1 MKICFIT
8 TTIFNLGGVQ
18 RVVSVLASELSRNNK
33 VDVICTDRT
42 FKVNREMYNLN
53 SNVSIK
59 FNSELLHKKFTNKV
73 ICKISRE
80 VNSITGIL
88 NNSVMSDLLFYGY
101 CPNEV
106 QDRFIKYLNTR
117 NYDVII
123 GVEGYYSIVLG
134 KISDK
139 LNGKTIGWMH
149 NSYNAYLNN
158 KGKYYWKQ
166 EELFKKYI
174 PKLNCNVVLT
184 YDDKIRYKEKLG
196 IDCKVIYNPLSFE
209 CNKKSSCDKKSIIFV
224 GRLLEQQ
231 KGLDLLIEVFNIIHK
246 KKSDWILKIV
256 GEGPDR
262 ESLRSHIEK
271 YNLKNNVILL
281 GQCDNVKDHYLESS
295 IFVST
300 SRWEGF
306 GLAITEAMECGLP
319 VVAFDNSG
327 PKEIISKPNIN
338 GVLVGDYNINKF
350 ADEII
355 SLIENDEKR
364 ESMALESVK
373 RAQDFKIDNIIKQW
387 IQIIEKQ

>member
-18 RVVSVLASELSRNNK
+18 RVVSVLASELSKNNK

-88 NNSVMSDLLFYGY
+88 NNSIMSDLLLYGY

-139 LNGKTIGWMH
+139 LIGKTIGWMH
-149 NSYNAYLNN
+149 NSYDAYLNN

-166 EELFKKYI
+166 EELFKRYI

-184 YDDKIRYKEKLG
+184 YDDKIKY
-196 IDCKVIYNPLSFE
+196 
-209 CNKKSSCDKKSIIFV
+209 KKS
-224 GRLLEQQ
+224 
-231 KGLDLLIEVFNIIHK
+231 
-246 KKSDWILKIV
+246 
-256 GEGPDR
+256 
-262 ESLRSHIEK
+262 
-271 YNLKNNVILL
+271 
-281 GQCDNVKDHYLESS
+281 
-295 IFVST
+295 
-300 SRWEGF
+300 
-306 GLAITEAMECGLP
+306 
-319 VVAFDNSG
+319 
-327 PKEIISKPNIN
+327 
-338 GVLVGDYNINKF
+338 
-350 ADEII
+350 
-355 SLIENDEKR
+355 
-364 ESMALESVK
+364 
-373 RAQDFKIDNIIKQW
+373 
-387 IQIIEKQ
+387 

>member
-1 MKICFIT
+1 M
-8 TTIFNLGGVQ
+8 
-18 RVVSVLASELSRNNK
+18 
-33 VDVICTDRT
+33 
-42 FKVNREMYNLN
+42 
-53 SNVSIK
+53 
-59 FNSELLHKKFTNKV
+59 
-73 ICKISRE
+73 
-80 VNSITGIL
+80 
-88 NNSVMSDLLFYGY
+88 
-101 CPNEV
+101 
-106 QDRFIKYLNTR
+106 
-117 NYDVII
+117 
-123 GVEGYYSIVLG
+123 
-134 KISDK
+134 
-139 LNGKTIGWMH
+139 
-149 NSYNAYLNN
+149 
-158 KGKYYWKQ
+158 
-166 EELFKKYI
+166 
-174 PKLNCNVVLT
+174 
-184 YDDKIRYKEKLG
+184 
-196 IDCKVIYNPLSFE
+196 
-209 CNKKSSCDKKSIIFV
+209 
-224 GRLLEQQ
+224 LEQQ

-262 ESLRSHIEK
+262 ESLISHIEK

-364 ESMALESVK
+364 ASMSLESIK